1 MLDDEP
7 VIPHK
12 YDKFRHTNGV
22 AYAFLEVPIELLNQ
36 QMPDYANWAVIK
48 DDEGQPIE
56 IKTLGEYAINVVISV
71 DNTKAVIALAA
82 MQAPVYR
89 TPALTYDD
97 LQDWED
103 WLDLLGY
110 NINEWLTIAERAAL
124 LATNEYGEEGE

>member
-1 MLDDEP
+1 
-7 VIPHK
+7 
-12 YDKFRHTNGV
+12 
-22 AYAFLEVPIELLNQ
+22 
-36 QMPDYANWAVIK
+36 
-48 DDEGQPIE
+48 
-56 IKTLGEYAINVVISV
+56 VVISI

-82 MQAPVYR
+82 MQAQVYR